1 MIEGLTEEQQRYAAK
16 RIKDTLREVLPAI
29 VLVRFGV
36 ASDPELGDHATID
49 VFWPKYVLSW
59 MGRSE
64 GHVIKAQ
71 ELVARSFNRNWFTSL
86 LGRLVAPY
94 VQNYVS
100 ANPIILLP
108 HTEVQYPE
116 GRMRLRVLLNE
127 DEMYTDEFWHYF
139 VGLIDRW
146 AVELRGTVLKER
158 GAQEN

>member
-1 MIEGLTEEQQRYAAK
+1 MIEGLTEEQQRYAAR

-59 MGRSE
+59 MGRPE
-64 GHVIKAQ
+64 GHVLKAQ
-71 ELVARSFNRNWFTSL
+71 ELVRISFNRNVFTRAI
-86 LGRLVAPY
+86 GALVAPY
-94 VQNYVS
+94 VQNYIS
-100 ANPIILLP
+100 ANPITLLP

-116 GRMRLRVLLNE
+116 GRMRLRVML
-127 DEMYTDEFWHYF
+127 DEGEAETDEFLVYF
-139 VGLIDRW
+139 TGLVDRW
-146 AVELRGTVLKER
+146 ASELRSTVLKER